1 MEKLITSIIK
11 QKLYQEINSSS
22 FWSIIIDET
31 TFIFN
36 EKHLAIVSKYFLHNV
51 LILRYI
57 RLTEFEDCIADNILT
72 KFWNLLKII
81 DLI

>member
-1 MEKLITSIIK
+1 MSTNKQKEMEKLITSIIK
-11 QKLYQEINSSS
+11 QELYQEINSSL

-36 EKHLAIVSKYFLHNV
+36 EKHLAIVSKYFLHNI

-57 RLTEFEDCIADNILT
+57 RLIELEDRTPDITYITHN
-72 KFWNLLKII
+72 
-81 DLI
+81 